1 MFNLLAEIH
10 GQTPV
15 ATLNSLQ
22 HVAATVVLTDQ
33 MEAQLVSEVGENDHQ
48 RNQCIDALANSLMP
62 DMTVYEWMVA
72 AARVVCI
79 DAGALRCI

>member
-1 MFNLLAEIH
+1 MLNLLTGIH

-15 ATLNSLQ
+15 SALTNLQ
-22 HVAATVVLTDQ
+22 RGAATVVLADQ
-33 MEAQLVSEVGENDHQ
+33 MEAKLVQEVGENEHHRD
-48 RNQCIDALANSLMP
+48 QCIHALVNSLMP

-72 AARVVCI
+72 AAKAVCI